1 MNKTLIFLFTFSYI
15 FLTSCGD
22 STTTTNID
30 NSINEI
36 AQISQTTF
44 NVSGRSIDIEFD
56 GKHFWVAHYEDGT
69 ISKIDLDGKTIGTF
83 EVAPEPIKIK
93 HDGDFIWIAHFT
105 KPIIT
110 KMKLDGSIVGEF
122 PTGESPG
129 GMIIKD
135 DFLWVANGMSD
146 FLSKVERQTGKT
158 LETFKVGGTEMPGPF
173 ALEFDGENIWVAN
186 YFENS
191 IDRLNL
197 KGELL
202 QTIQPGI
209 DPVSMAFDGEHLWV
223 VLVDEDSV
231 AKINP
236 KDGDIESFHLVPKG
250 PREIIFDN
258 QNLWVISFDDKILTK
273 MDLEG
278 NLIGEFSVGGGP
290 WSITTDNENIWVVD
304 STQNIIHKIG
314 PINSKMPEPKVRI
327 KDTVDFET
335 IKSLPKILLSENG
348 VWTSPVPFV
357 MINQNLWVSIPEENR
372 IVRITPEGKEDLSV
386 PLEGNAASIAFDG
399 KFLWVTNPQERS
411 ILQFTQDGE
420 YVEEFEVSTRPTKI
434 IFVGLM

>member
-1 MNKTLIFLFTFSYI
+1 MINNNMNKTLIFLFTFSYI

-56 GKHFWVAHYEDGT
+56 GKHFWVAHYEDGS

-146 FLSKVERQTGKT
+146 FLSKVERETGKT
-158 LETFKVGGTEMPGPF
+158 LDSFNDLLVVPIGLLIKT
-173 ALEFDGENIWVAN
+173 
-186 YFENS
+186 
-191 IDRLNL
+191 LN
-197 KGELL
+197 
-202 QTIQPGI
+202 
-209 DPVSMAFDGEHLWV
+209 
-223 VLVDEDSV
+223 
-231 AKINP
+231 
-236 KDGDIESFHLVPKG
+236 FH
-250 PREIIFDN
+250 
-258 QNLWVISFDDKILTK
+258 
-273 MDLEG
+273 
-278 NLIGEFSVGGGP
+278 NLIATSSSGYLF
-290 WSITTDNENIWVVD
+290 
-304 STQNIIHKIG
+304 
-314 PINSKMPEPKVRI
+314 
-327 KDTVDFET
+327 
-335 IKSLPKILLSENG
+335 LLS
-348 VWTSPVPFV
+348 
-357 MINQNLWVSIPEENR
+357 
-372 IVRITPEGKEDLSV
+372 
-386 PLEGNAASIAFDG
+386 
-399 KFLWVTNPQERS
+399 
-411 ILQFTQDGE
+411 
-420 YVEEFEVSTRPTKI
+420 TKVIGI
-434 IFVGLM
+434 IGT